1 MRNTTY
7 DTKDLTLATYLHYN
21 DILLAEPYDKDTQS
35 WIFIDVER
43 CNALSLSLRNKKSV
57 VEPLKWEATRRT
69 LLGMVHDKR
78 K

>member
-1 MRNTTY
+1 MKTY
-7 DTKDLTLATYLHYN
+7 DTKDLTLATFLAYN
-21 DILLAEPYDKDTQS
+21 DVMLAESYDKDTQS
-35 WIFIDVER
+35 WIFVDADR
-43 CNALSLSLRNKKSV
+43 CNSLSLLLRNKKAT